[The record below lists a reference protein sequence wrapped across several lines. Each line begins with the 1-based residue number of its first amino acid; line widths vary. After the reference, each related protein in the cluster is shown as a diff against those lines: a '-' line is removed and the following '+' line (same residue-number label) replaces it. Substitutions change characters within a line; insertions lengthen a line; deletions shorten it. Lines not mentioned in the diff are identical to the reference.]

1 MIEKAA
7 LGFGVDRVAVALRN
21 APAWVH
27 ADIAKRRGR
36 GNGLPAAVASKPTPA
51 KPSRTCGGWIVGC
64 AAPGVSAPVH
74 SPQDGLTLREEFT
87 KAAWQSVLDHV
98 AAGKHVEFQQTHRG
112 IPLASTADGSLRL
125 RLHPIVGLLFE
136 AELVDEAMDRVAIHA
151 ATCRMGS
158 GCSVG
163 YVRPRLRYET
173 RLGERIRII
182 EACCVDHIAL
192 CPTGRRPAFAGA
204 RCFGV
209 AKAERANLE
218 NAWRDA
224 RCAAAE
230 AIRKEFSYG

>member
-7 LGFGVDRVAVALRN
+7 LGYGVDRVALALRN

-36 GNGLPAAVASKPTPA
+36 GNGLPAAVASKPAPA

-87 KAAWQSVLDHV
+87 PDAWQSVLDHV
-98 AAGKHVEFQQTHRG
+98 AAGKPVEFQQTHRG

-136 AELVDEAMDRVAIHA
+136 AELVDEAMDRIAIHA

-209 AKAERANLE
+209 AKSERGNLE

-224 RCAAAE
+224 RCAAYTE
-230 AIRKEFSYG
+230 IKRGYSYA

>member
-1 MIEKAA
+1 MIERAA
-7 LGFGVDRVAVALRN
+7 LGYGVDRVALALRN
-21 APAWVH
+21 APAWVLER
-27 ADIAKRRGR
+27 IARQRVQ
-36 GNGLPAAVASKPTPA
+36 GNGLPAAVATKPTPA

-87 KAAWQSVLDHV
+87 PAAWQSVLDHV
-98 AAGKHVEFQQTHRG
+98 AGGKAVEFQQSHRG
-112 IPLASTADGSLRL
+112 IALASTADGSLRL

-136 AELVDEAMDRVAIHA
+136 AELVDEPMDRVAIHA
-151 ATCRMGS
+151 ATSRTGS

-163 YVRPRLRYET
+163 YTRPRLRYET
-173 RLGERIRII
+173 RLGERIRVI
-182 EACCVDHIAL
+182 EACRVQHVAL

-218 NAWRDA
+218 TAWRDA
-224 RCAAAE
+224 RCAAYTE
-230 AIRKEFSYG
+230 IKRGYSYA

>member
-27 ADIAKRRGR
+27 ADIARRR
-36 GNGLPAAVASKPTPA
+36 GLPAAVASKPAPA
-51 KPSRTCGGWIVGC
+51 KASRTCGGWIVGC

-87 KAAWQSVLDHV
+87 PAAWQSVLDHV
-98 AAGKHVEFQQTHRG
+98 AAGKPVEFQQTHRG

>member
-1 MIEKAA
+1 MIERAA
-7 LGFGVDRVAVALRN
+7 LGYGVDRVAVALRN

-36 GNGLPAAVASKPTPA
+36 GNGLPAAVARKPAPA
-51 KPSRTCGGWIVGC
+51 KASRTCGGWIVGC
-64 AAPGVSAPVH
+64 AAPGVSAAVH

-87 KAAWQSVLDHV
+87 ADAWQSVLDHV
-98 AAGKHVEFQQTHRG
+98 AAGKAVEFQQTHRG

-136 AELVDEAMDRVAIHA
+136 AELVDEPMDRVAIHA

-163 YVRPRLRYET
+163 YTRPRLRYEV
-173 RLGERIRII
+173 RLGERIRVI
-182 EACCVDHIAL
+182 EACRVQHVAL
-192 CPTGRRPAFAGA
+192 CPAGRRPAFAGA

-230 AIRKEFSYG
+230 AIKKEFSYG

>member
-7 LGFGVDRVAVALRN
+7 LGFGVDRAAVALRN
-21 APAWVH
+21 APAWVLER
-27 ADIAKRRGR
+27 IARQRVQ
-36 GNGLPAAVASKPTPA
+36 GNGLPAAVASKPAPA

>member
-1 MIEKAA
+1 MIERAA
-7 LGFGVDRVAVALRN
+7 LGYGVDRVALALRN

-27 ADIAKRRGR
+27 ADIAQRRGR
-36 GNGLPAAVASKPTPA
+36 GNGLPAAVARKPAPA

-87 KAAWQSVLDHV
+87 PAAWQSVLDHV
-98 AAGKHVEFQQTHRG
+98 AGGKAVEFQQSHRG
-112 IPLASTADGSLRL
+112 IALASTADGSLRL

-136 AELVDEAMDRVAIHA
+136 AELVDEPMDRVAIHA
-151 ATCRMGS
+151 ATSRTGS

-163 YVRPRLRYET
+163 YTRPRLRYET
-173 RLGERIRII
+173 RLGERIRVI
-182 EACCVDHIAL
+182 EACRVQHVAL

-218 NAWRDA
+218 TAWRDA
-224 RCAAAE
+224 RCAAYTE
-230 AIRKEFSYG
+230 IKRGYSYA

>member
-1 MIEKAA
+1 MIERAA
-7 LGFGVDRVAVALRN
+7 LGYGVDRVAVALRN

-27 ADIAKRRGR
+27 ADIARRR
-36 GNGLPAAVASKPTPA
+36 GLPAAVARKPAPA
-51 KPSRTCGGWIVGC
+51 KPLRTCGGWIVGC

-87 KAAWQSVLDHV
+87 PAAWQSVLDHV
-98 AAGKHVEFQQTHRG
+98 AGGKHVEFQQTHRG

-125 RLHPIVGLLFE
+125 RLHSIVGLLFE
-136 AELVDEAMDRVAIHA
+136 SELVDEPMDRVAIHA

-209 AKAERANLE
+209 AKLERANLE

-230 AIRKEFSYG
+230 SIKKEFSYG

>member
-7 LGFGVDRVAVALRN
+7 LGFGVDRAAVALRN
-21 APAWVH
+21 APAWVLER
-27 ADIAKRRGR
+27 IARQRVQ
-36 GNGLPAAVASKPTPA
+36 GNGLPAAVARKPAPA

-64 AAPGVSAPVH
+64 AAPGVSDPVH

-87 KAAWQSVLDHV
+87 KDAWQSVIDHV

-163 YVRPRLRYET
+163 YTRPRLRYET

-182 EACCVDHIAL
+182 EACRVQHVAL
-192 CPTGRRPAFAGA
+192 CPAGRRPVGRRVSAT
-204 RCFGV
+204 
-209 AKAERANLE
+209 
-218 NAWRDA
+218 
-224 RCAAAE
+224 AAA
-230 AIRKEFSYG
+230 AHPPPRP